1 MFETSKLTLYYNVGG
16 SGRVANG
23 ANDDFDLKITR
34 ESNRLFVKICPKRE
48 MELVHAEIATDYSF
62 QKETSVLANG
72 YQSWSLTKEWKRD
85 ELQKGIRFPVNK
97 IKFGREIAAINGAYN
112 FKTYPKTAGFFH
124 GYSFGYVRNGFT
136 HEFIGSLNERS
147 GWTILNFDF
156 NKNLIT
162 LEKDVERKTI
172 KGDFTLFDVAFFNGS
187 YDEVFDAYFK
197 TLDVSKCRV
206 NHTTGY
212 TSWYNY
218 FTKIDDTTY
227 IVDGRA
233 ELDKFF
239 ETFGLDKDEAADF
252 DSQTVS
258 GWIIAEIGEI
268 PKKAQTFNYKNLTI
282 IVNRLTQRKI
292 LDVKVIV
299 NPVEENEDDIEK
311 PSLFEKVSE
320 RIAEKQENKQDDNE

>member
-85 ELQKGIRFPVNK
+85 ELQKGIRFPLNK
-97 IKFGREIAAINGAYN
+97 IKFGREIAAINGDYN

-162 LEKDVERKTI
+162 LEKDVEGKTI
-172 KGDFTLFDVAFFNGS
+172 KGDFTL
-187 YDEVFDAYFK
+187 
-197 TLDVSKCRV
+197 L
-206 NHTTGY
+206 
-212 TSWYNY
+212 TSR
-218 FTKIDDTTY
+218 F
-227 IVDGRA
+227 
-233 ELDKFF
+233 
-239 ETFGLDKDEAADF
+239 
-252 DSQTVS
+252 
-258 GWIIAEIGEI
+258 
-268 PKKAQTFNYKNLTI
+268 
-282 IVNRLTQRKI
+282 QRK
-292 LDVKVIV
+292 LRRGFRRLFQNSGRFKM
-299 NPVEENEDDIEK
+299 PRK
-311 PSLFEKVSE
+311 PHHGLHELV
-320 RIAEKQENKQDDNE
+320 

>member
-34 ESNRLFVKICPKRE
+34 EGNRLFVKICPKRE

-85 ELQKGIRFPVNK
+85 ELQKGIRFPLNK
-97 IKFGREIAAINGAYN
+97 IKFGREIAAINGDYN

-162 LEKDVERKTI
+162 LEKDVEGKTI

-218 FTKIDDTTY
+218 FTKID
-227 IVDGRA
+227 
-233 ELDKFF
+233 EK
-239 ETFGLDKDEAADF
+239 
-252 DSQTVS
+252 
-258 GWIIAEIGEI
+258 IILRDLED
-268 PKKAQTFNYKNLTI
+268 
-282 IVNRLTQRKI
+282 RKS
-292 LDVKVIV
+292 VV
-299 NPVEENEDDIEK
+299 
-311 PSLFEKVSE
+311 
-320 RIAEKQENKQDDNE
+320 